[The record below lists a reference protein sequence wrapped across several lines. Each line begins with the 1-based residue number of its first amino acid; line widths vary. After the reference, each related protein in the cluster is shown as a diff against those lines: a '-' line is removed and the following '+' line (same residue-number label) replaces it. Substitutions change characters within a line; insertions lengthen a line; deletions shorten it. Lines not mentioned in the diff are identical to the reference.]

1 MELFLLRGTSFVE
14 SVADGF
20 VQDCSHVS
28 REGEQNRK
36 QCFWNRNTK
45 QKRRQNSLVKQRNI
59 RHPEKFMIS
68 MDTLNPSV
76 LRRIPR

>member
-45 QKRRQNSLVKQRNI
+45 QNKKGDRTHSLNNATSGTQK
-59 RHPEKFMIS
+59 S
-68 MDTLNPSV
+68 S
-76 LRRIPR
+76 